1 MEASEFAAPR
11 AEPNTFALFR
21 RCFTLGQSAD
31 LTLHIAAETYY
42 QLFVNG
48 RFVGR
53 GAPLSQP
60 WFHYYD
66 DYRLEGLLRPGRNCI
81 AVLVYFVG
89 NARDTRG
96 GLLVEATGRDG
107 QLVVGTDAEWR
118 ALRATAWR
126 QDAYCVR
133 SNQAAPYQE
142 HFDARAMPQGWAE
155 PDFDDSRWPHAA
167 VLGTAL
173 ERGRVPWTRL
183 VPRDIPH
190 LRHESAHP
198 GAARKPREPLP
209 PRGHDSPTVQHESP
223 RPRLR
228 RCLRPVR
235 RPRLRQGHHR
245 ANRDRSRGPRRGDPG
260 HRLRRTPH

>member
-1 MEASEFAAPR
+1 MEASRFAAPR
-11 AEPNTFALFR
+11 KWVAPWIWLDLRAPEPNTFALFR
-21 RCFTLGQSAD
+21 RSFD
-31 LTLHIAAETYY
+31 LDQGTDLVAHIAAETYY

-66 DYRLEGLLRPGRNCI
+66 EYRLGDFLRHGRNSV

-89 NARDTRG
+89 NAADTRG
-96 GLLVEATGRDG
+96 GLLVELTDPDGR
-107 QLVVGTDAEWR
+107 VVLETDAEWR

-142 HFDARAMPQGWAE
+142 HFDARAMPHGWAE

-183 VPRDIPH
+183 VPRDIPQRP
-190 LRHESAHP
+190 LDSPVGRRAAAHP
-198 GAARKPREPLP
+198 RAARKPREPLP
-209 PRGHDSPTVQHESP
+209 RRGDDNPTVQHQPP

-228 RCLRPVR
+228 RGLRPVR
-235 RPRLRQGHHR
+235 RG
-245 ANRDRSRGPRRGDPG
+245 
-260 HRLRRTPH
+260 